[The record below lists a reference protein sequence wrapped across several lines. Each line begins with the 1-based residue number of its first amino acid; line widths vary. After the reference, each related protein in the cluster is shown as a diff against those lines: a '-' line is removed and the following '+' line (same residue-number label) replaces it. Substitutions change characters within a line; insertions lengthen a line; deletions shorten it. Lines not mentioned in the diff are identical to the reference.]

1 METAWLQA
9 LDKKR
14 GSRPRCVL
22 LVDGHDGRH
31 AVADRLTNLVGLP
44 DMTVSSNDFWMPCG
58 KPARDGQGRD
68 KKPAEEARLDRDTGF
83 VTPEVQRQLCNWWLE
98 VVPRANTPN
107 WDVASTC
114 KIEGRKGLL
123 LVEAKAH
130 SNELSNNPK
139 KQPST
144 KNGWKNHKRIGSAIK
159 QANAGLGRATGGSW
173 GLSRDDHYQL
183 ANRFAWSWKL
193 ALLGVPVVL
202 VYLGFLNAQEMAM
215 DGAPFKSEGDWT
227 RALKGHARGV
237 VDDSC
242 WEKRI
247 EVNGTPFWP
256 LIRTIDLTFP
266 PDV

>member
-1 METAWLQA
+1 METAWWKA
-9 LDKKR
+9 LDKEE

-22 LVDGHDGRH
+22 LVNGT
-31 AVADRLTNLVGLP
+31 AAADRLTALVDLP
-44 DMTVSSNDFWMPCG
+44 DMTVSSNDFWMPRG
-58 KPARDGQGRD
+58 KPALDGQGWD
-68 KKPAEEARLDRDTGF
+68 KKPAEEARLDRDAGF
-83 VTPEVQRQLCNWWLE
+83 VAPEVQQQLCNWWLE

-130 SNELSNNPK
+130 SNELSNNAK
-139 KQPST
+139 EKPST
-144 KNGWKNHKRIGSAIK
+144 ENGRKNHERIGSAIK

-173 GLSRDDHYQL
+173 GLSRDGHYQL

-202 VYLGFLNAQEMAM
+202 VYLGFLNAKEMAGE
-215 DGAPFKSEGDWT
+215 GAPFKSEGDWT
-227 RALKGHARGV
+227 HTLKGHAQGV